1 VEVLGIPE
9 WSIRWSLLP
18 EYAGHV
24 WDGAKDPLAR
34 MAEALVEGKDVG
46 VESGT
51 STGKTYWLA
60 VLVLWFVACFERA
73 LVVTTA
79 PKEDQLTLQLWKE
92 IGRHWSRFKERYPE
106 AGTVKL
112 RVRMRPD
119 TEDEDAWA
127 IVGYACGV
135 DADAESA
142 TRAQG
147 FHAEHMLLI
156 CEETPGI
163 PQPVLTAQD
172 NTATGTHNLRLR
184 VGNPDHQLDPL
195 HTYCTAP
202 GITHIRISALDHP
215 NVVTGR
221 EVIPG
226 ACTRKSLADL
236 KARWGDGSAM
246 YVSRARGISPAQA
259 ANALIRLEWLEA
271 AAKRFDRILAAKAR
285 GEKPAFLAGAP
296 ALGVDVANSE
306 AGDRGAIAF
315 WQGRCLVEVTAF
327 PCPNANE
334 LGRTVINRAGRDHV
348 LAEHIGIDAIGVG
361 AATVNTCRDYGLSV
375 QDINSGLPA
384 QNGAMRSND
393 GEREWEQDSTLF
405 LNLRAQMWWQLR
417 NDLERGVIAI
427 RRDEAL
433 FRELVVPTYES
444 RGGKIVVEAKEA
456 IRKRLGGASPDRAD
470 AVVYGNWVRSRAA
483 PEEPELRE
491 GQHPDY
497 EKRGGVVQRIGR
509 KLEHDRV
516 LREFY
521 ERGGFLSSLQ
531 GEGFHIPRE
540 E

>member
-1 VEVLGIPE
+1 
-9 WSIRWSLLP
+9 
-18 EYAGHV
+18 
-24 WDGAKDPLAR
+24 R
-34 MAEALVEGKDVG
+34 MAEALVAGKDVG
-46 VESGT
+46 VESATG
-51 STGKTYWLA
+51 TGKTYWLA
-60 VLVLWFVACFERA
+60 VLALWFVASWDGA

-79 PKEDQLTLQLWKE
+79 PKEEQLTLQLWRE
-92 IGRHWSRFKERYPE
+92 IGAHWPRFKARYPE

-119 TEDEDAWA
+119 TEDEDGWA
-127 IVGYACGV
+127 IVGYGCGV
-135 DADAESA
+135 EADSESA

-147 FHAEHMLLI
+147 FHRPHMLLI

-271 AAKRFDRILAAKAR
+271 AAQRFERIVAAKAR
-285 GEKPAFLAGAP
+285 GEKPALLAGAP

-306 AGDRGAIAF
+306 AGDRAAIAF
-315 WQGRCLVEVTAF
+315 WLGRCLVEVTAR
-327 PCPNANE
+327 PCANANE
-334 LGRTVINRAGRDHV
+334 LGREVMNRAGRDKID
-348 LAEHIGIDAIGVG
+348 AEHIGIDAIGVG
-361 AATVNTCRDYGLSV
+361 AATVNTCRDYGLRV

-384 QNGAMRSND
+384 QNGAMRGDD
-393 GEREWEQDSTLF
+393 GEREWETDATLF
-405 LNLRAQMWWQLR
+405 ANLRAQMWWQLR
-417 NDLERGVIAI
+417 IDLEKGVIAI

-444 RGGKIVVEAKEA
+444 RGGRVLVEAKDA

-470 AVVYGNWVRSRAA
+470 AAVYGNWVRSRAA
-483 PEEPELRE
+483 PDEPELRE
-491 GQHPDY
+491 GQHPNY
-497 EKRGGVVQRIGR
+497 EKRGGTVQRIGR
-509 KLEHDRV
+509 QLEHERTM
-516 LREFY
+516 REFR
-521 ERGGFLSSLQ
+521 ERGGYISGLGL
-531 GEGFHIPRE
+531 EGFHVPRE